1 MSLQNKLSFAILL
14 TAFVPLTYWGKLE
27 GAEFPTHF
35 NLLTG
40 VPDNWGGKVEMLVL
54 MGVAAAVYVL
64 LVLCCRYPNLM
75 NYPARITEENKE
87 KLYSLGVSLGQRMNW
102 LMMLTFSLTINCSA
116 LIAIGVMERFP
127 VYMIWISLLAIL
139 AAVIQF
145 IVQVRRVV

>member
-40 VPDNWGGKVEMLVL
+40 VPDNWGGKVEMFVL

-87 KLYSLGVSLGQRMNW
+87 KLYPLGVSLGQRMNW
-102 LMMLTFSLTINCSA
+102 LMILTFSLTINCSA
-116 LIAIGVMERFP
+116 LIAIGIMARFP

-145 IVQVRRVV
+145 IVQVRRAV

>member
-14 TAFVPLTYWGKLE
+14 TAFVPPTYWGKLE

-87 KLYSLGVSLGQRMNW
+87 KLYTLGVSLGQRMNW

-145 IVQVRRVV
+145 IVQVRRAV